1 MKNSSYASLLFLH
14 LFYLQVQLT
23 LPMFAGIIAQMV
35 LMYSLIT
42 EAIRMVIQTI
52 ITAIKE
58 M

>member
-1 MKNSSYASLLFLH
+1 
-14 LFYLQVQLT
+14 
-23 LPMFAGIIAQMV
+23 MFAGIIAQMV